1 MMRCIIKKI
10 TESFPEHRYDME
22 TTTSEWVIFFW
33 EKNTQKE
40 LNQKTFFFELPNV
53 TPTEKIKI
61 SPKVKILIDS
71 KWETFED
78 ENVDSLIEKTKEKI
92 KN

>member
-1 MMRCIIKKI
+1 MMRSIIKKI

-22 TTTSEWVIFFW
+22 TTTCEWVIFFW

-53 TPTEKIKI
+53 ISTEKIKI

-78 ENVDSLIEKTKEKI
+78 ENVDTLIEKTKEKI